1 MRPYIVLLF
10 IRTSFPMR
18 HLAPDVLVDQVV
30 LAFVVEDHV
39 NFLCARAANIRT

>member
-1 MRPYIVLLF
+1 MRPYIVVLF
-10 IRTSFPMR
+10 IRSSFPMR